1 MLTKNL
7 KIRNSTT
14 EFLMFTSDNKQDSI
28 EVKVVDENVWL
39 TQKLISGLFGK
50 SRSTVTEHLKNIFN
64 ENKCFSQTLF
74 GKNNQ
79 TKFIVDGIELLKAK
93 SIKNIQC
100 REQRFINRIKNLIK
114 Q

>member
-74 GKNNQ
+74 GKKNQ
-79 TKFIVDGIELLKAK
+79 TKFIVDGLDLSNITDKDSIRK
-93 SIKNIQC
+93 S
-100 REQRFINRIKNLIK
+100 EDDFISRIKNLIK

>member
-39 TQKLISGLFGK
+39 TQKLISELFGK
-50 SRSTVTEHLKNIFN
+50 SRSTVTEHLKNIFSEN
-64 ENKCFSQTLF
+64 ELVENTVCR
-74 GKNNQ
+74 
-79 TKFIVDGIELLKAK
+79 KFDILEMM
-93 SIKNIQC
+93 IKNMI
-100 REQRFINRIKNLIK
+100 
-114 Q
+114 